1 MKAICESVA
10 IHIGFFP
17 LLLHSSYSPSIV
29 VMQTNGHFLSCKR
42 RSTTVLKTPK
52 HPSLLRHKNPIF
64 LNSIHSLELAV
75 V

>member
-17 LLLHSSYSPSIV
+17 LLLHSSYSPS
-29 VMQTNGHFLSCKR
+29 MQTNGHFLSCKR

-52 HPSLLRHKNPIF
+52 HPSLLRHQNLIF